1 MYRAFRIEKSGIVD
15 ANNTYE
21 NQVKKIITEQEN
33 LIKTS
38 LDGFTLSNGS
48 LDGSKM
54 SKDWFPE
61 IKADVFISHSHL
73 DNKNAIVFAGWL
85 KKHFGLTAFIDS
97 TVWKYSKDLQI
108 LIDDKIKNENK
119 KSNYNYDDVIY
130 SSSHIHMML
139 ASALTMMMN
148 KTEVLFFL
156 ETPNSLAVNSRSDKT
171 LSPWIYY
178 EITMFKYIKKS
189 ENVVKSLTEGKVA
202 SLKIEHEVDFSNFKK
217 LTKNDLLKW
226 KEQKSGNGLSTLNAL
241 YDL

>member
-108 LIDDKIKNENK
+108 ESFELEN
-119 KSNYNYDDVIY
+119 
-130 SSSHIHMML
+130 
-139 ASALTMMMN
+139 
-148 KTEVLFFL
+148 
-156 ETPNSLAVNSRSDKT
+156 R
-171 LSPWIYY
+171 
-178 EITMFKYIKKS
+178 
-189 ENVVKSLTEGKVA
+189 
-202 SLKIEHEVDFSNFKK
+202 
-217 LTKNDLLKW
+217 
-226 KEQKSGNGLSTLNAL
+226 Q
-241 YDL
+241 